1 MTRRSLPASVS
12 RSGGRES
19 DRSTAV
25 SRSATE
31 ILSDAVRV
39 QIHGVR
45 QLADTHRAR
54 GPLKHREEPSPAD
67 PGQDAVA
74 LLWRSHGLHFAL

>member
-1 MTRRSLPASVS
+1 MPPPADRRRGIAHRKSSFHELV
-12 RSGGRES
+12 EM
-19 DRSTAV
+19 
-25 SRSATE
+25 
-31 ILSDAVRV
+31 LSDGVRV
-39 QIHGVR
+39 EAYGVR